1 MHNYVQLYK
10 MNLFYLMLILQGL
23 CILSYRKFSTEWQM
37 VQHNVCQ
44 LINLNVIACYV
55 FLECISIYFSQMPEL
70 TFEVEE
76 QLCQTSYPYVLF
88 RCADRT
94 CGLEEKEH

>member
-1 MHNYVQLYK
+1 VADGPTQCLSANKFKCHS
-10 MNLFYLMLILQGL
+10 ML
-23 CILSYRKFSTEWQM
+23 C
-37 VQHNVCQ
+37 
-44 LINLNVIACYV
+44 